1 MRLKSILSL
10 LGSMLL
16 VLAATMLFPIIWSV
30 YYGQGDL
37 ASLGASLLITFAAGG
52 IFLYLGQN
60 PAEITIKESFLFVS
74 LGWVLAACFGALP
87 FYFSGVLPAYTDAFF
102 EAMSG
107 FTTTGATV
115 INRIEQVP
123 KGILFWRSMTHWL
136 GGMGIIVLFVAILP
150 RFGFGATHLL
160 KAEVPGLS
168 PEKVTPRIAATAKIL
183 WSIYMLITALQVI
196 FLLMAGL
203 SLFDSLTHTFG
214 TIATGGFSTRDAS
227 VGGLNNFRA
236 ELVIIVFMIIAG
248 GNFSLYYAVLK
259 GKFKNLFNNPE
270 FRFYL
275 IFTAVMTT
283 LISVNLMATNGGAL
297 HSLRHGAF
305 QAVSIITTT
314 GFTTADFDLWH
325 PFSRALLFFLMFAGG
340 SGGSTAGAIK
350 QIRLI
355 ILFKYIYREVYRTV
369 HPAAVLP
376 IKIGKKV
383 IPEQLV
389 SNALSFIFLY
399 LMIFIVAS
407 LLMSGMGLPLPSAL
421 SAVAATLGN
430 VGPGLEM
437 VGPTL
442 TYSPISV
449 SGKLLLSFLMMLGR
463 LEIYTVMV
471 LFLPDYG
478 FNISFHRIKGALIS
492 RFNRASNR

>member
-1 MRLKSILSL
+1 MRLQSILGL

-16 VLAATMLFPIIWSV
+16 VLSATMLFPIIWSV
-30 YYGQGDL
+30 YYDQGDL
-37 ASLGASLLITFAAGG
+37 APLVASLLITLAVGG
-52 IFLYLGQN
+52 AFLFFGKN
-60 PAEITIKESFLFVS
+60 PADINIKESFLFVS

-87 FYFSGVLPAYTDAFF
+87 FFFSGVLPSYTDAFF

-115 INRIEQVP
+115 INQIEQVP

-160 KAEVPGLS
+160 RAEVPGLS
-168 PEKVTPRIAATAKIL
+168 PEKITPRIAATAKIL
-183 WSIYMLITALQVI
+183 WSIYMLITALQVVL
-196 FLLMAGL
+196 LLMAGL

-214 TIATGGFSTRDAS
+214 TIATGGFSTRNAS

-236 ELVIIVFMIIAG
+236 ELVIIIFMIIAG

-259 GKFKNLFNNPE
+259 GNFKNLFTNPE
-270 FRFYL
+270 FKFYL
-275 IFTAVMTT
+275 IFTAVMTG
-283 LISVNLMATNGGAL
+283 LISINLLATNGGAL
-297 HSLRHGAF
+297 ISLRHGAF

-314 GFTTADFDLWH
+314 GFTTADFDVWH

-355 ILFKYIYREVYRTV
+355 ILLKYIYREVYRTV

-399 LMIFIVAS
+399 IVIFIIAS
-407 LLMSGMGLPLPSAL
+407 LLMSGLGLPLTSAF

-449 SGKLLLSFLMMLGR
+449 PGKWLLSFLMMLGR

-478 FNISFHRIKGALIS
+478 FNISLQRIKNIVLSQSKRVFS
-492 RFNRASNR
+492 R